1 MMDVGRV
8 CIKIAGRDAGETA
21 VVIEKIDDNFVLV
34 NGNVRRK
41 RCNIKH
47 LEPTERFV
55 AIQAGASTQDLH
67 KAMKDAGLEVKEKS
81 EKTKEAK
88 PKTENPKTAK
98 GKDAKAETK
107 PAKEKASK
115 KVK

>member
-1 MMDVGRV
+1 MMDIGRV

-21 VVIEKIDDNFVLV
+21 VVIEKIDETFVLV

-47 LEPTERFV
+47 LEPTEKFV
-55 AIQAGASTQDLH
+55 VIQAGASTEELH
-67 KAMKDAGLEVKEKS
+67 KAMKEAGLEVKRKS
-81 EKTKEAK
+81 EKTKE
-88 PKTENPKTAK
+88 PKAVKAGQPKAVRSSK
-98 GKDAKAETK
+98 ETK
-107 PAKEKASK
+107 PAK